1 MASTLKTKVALG
13 LGVMYIAWGTTYIG
27 IAYTIESMPPLFSMA
42 LRFIAASSVL
52 FLVIGF
58 TKGFNGLRVP
68 RKQFFNA
75 TWLGI
80 LMLTSGLG
88 TMSLSEKVVPIGVAS
103 LIVAAM
109 PIWTAIFRTIDR
121 DRPSAWSLFGIA
133 SGLIGI
139 AIIMLPGHTQ
149 ARPDSGGGNVTFW
162 MFVILFGN
170 LCWSFG
176 SFIATKVETP
186 KDSFLLS
193 AYEMAGAAVGLII
206 AGLIHHENA
215 ADFANATARSW
226 WGLIYLITI
235 GSLVGYTVYTW
246 LLDNAPISLVSTYA
260 YVNPVVAVALGI
272 WLFNEDLTTNI
283 LIGGLVVIVSVAI
296 VVAVE
301 SAKKQKA
308 VQPQEFVA

>member
-27 IAYTIESMPPLFSMA
+27 IAYAIESMPPLFSMA
-42 LRFIAASSVL
+42 LRFIVASFVL
-52 FLVIGF
+52 FVVIGF
-58 TKGFNGLRVP
+58 TKGLVALRVP

-75 TWLGI
+75 TWLGV

-121 DRPSAWSLFGIA
+121 DRPGAWSLFGIA

-149 ARPDSGGGNVTFW
+149 ARPDAGGGNVTFW

-206 AGLIHHENA
+206 AGLLRHENA
-215 ADFANATARSW
+215 ADFANATPRSW

-246 LLDNAPISLVSTYA
+246 LLDNASISLVSTYA

-272 WLFNEDLTTNI
+272 LLFKEELTTNI
-283 LIGGLVVIVSVAI
+283 IIGGVVVIISVAI

-301 SAKKQKA
+301 SAKKQK
-308 VQPQEFVA
+308 VVKPQEFVA